1 MNILLLWSMSTTS
14 LLVMCPIVTS
24 NKFTTDDPLVY
35 HLPPLDEVWLSEPEH
50 CDCGCVLAKHVYGEP
65 VSGDFNYNIV
75 FGMLLYLA
83 GHTCPDITYAV
94 NCALVHKHILKQIGC
109 HLNSDKGLIMKPSE
123 KLLKVDS
130 FPYAN
135 FSGIYG
141 H

>member
-1 MNILLLWSMSTTS
+1 MNILLLLSMSTTS

-94 NCALVHKHILKQIGC
+94 NCAVR
-109 HLNSDKGLIMKPSE
+109 
-123 KLLKVDS
+123 
-130 FPYAN
+130 Y
-135 FSGIYG
+135 
-141 H
+141 